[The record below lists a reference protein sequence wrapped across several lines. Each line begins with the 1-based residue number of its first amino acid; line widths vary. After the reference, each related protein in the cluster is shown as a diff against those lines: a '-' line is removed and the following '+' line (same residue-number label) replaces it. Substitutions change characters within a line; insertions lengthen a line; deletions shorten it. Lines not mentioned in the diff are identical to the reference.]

1 MVRPSLFQAGTLKCW
16 LFLMCCCFTLSHAA
30 GLKTEPLKPLSVS
43 DGSNTLFEWV
53 PSSESGV
60 SYQMN
65 LPDVAQRF
73 RELLQLATL
82 GGIATGD
89 VDGDGWADF
98 FVASPLGGSRLYH
111 NLGGFKFEDVTEKWG
126 LNQAGFWASGVN
138 MADIN
143 NDGRLDLYVCGYRMP
158 NRLYLNIG
166 PDSGGVTKFVE
177 SAKQYGLDY
186 NGGSMQ
192 MFFADMD
199 LDGDLD
205 AYLATTAVPPPP
217 GVKFQVRF
225 EGNKPVVPDELKEY
239 WSLIYL
245 PGDKAHPSENGQYD
259 HLFRNDGDKFTEV
272 TKEAGIDG
280 PYLTLGA
287 IWWDFNQDRY
297 PDLYVANDYLGPDML
312 YLNQG
317 DGTFKDV
324 IIDSIPHTPWSS
336 MGVDIG
342 DLDNNGW
349 MDLIACDMMGSTH
362 YRRQVMMGESS
373 RKDWFL
379 DFAEP
384 RQYSRNTVYLNTG
397 TGSFMEAASL
407 TGMAAT
413 DWTWAP
419 RMEDFDLDGRVDV
432 LFTNGMLRDVQHSDL
447 ANYADHTLKGGTPEW
462 ADWWSKQG
470 VRKEANFA
478 FRNQGDLEFQNV
490 SADWGLNHVGVT
502 FGAATADF
510 DHDGDLDL
518 VLNNADGPLQL
529 LRNQSVE
536 SNRVSIRLV
545 GGQSN
550 KHGVGASLFL
560 EAGGLKQSR
569 HIVSGRSW
577 LSGSEP
583 MAHFGLGNAAQVDK
597 LTVRWPSGV
606 VQTYA
611 NLQANQRH
619 VIHEAGSSDASN
631 EAATPWQPE
640 PSWFHSSSL
649 ADALD
654 YQAQDFDDFSMQPL
668 LPHQPSK
675 THFAMAWG
683 DLDGDGDQDAFI
695 GAGLGHAGSIYLRQE
710 DGAFKKSP
718 LPTDMATQTCYDSDA
733 LFADADRDGDLDLF
747 LVKCTPMPNP
757 TANVPGITLYLNDGK
772 GELSESPPQTFPPVL
787 PVVGCLA
794 AGDVDQDGDLDL
806 YLGGGPVPGKYPVGS
821 PGYLLINEGGKWNDQ
836 TPAAIKPFWLSK
848 QAVWSDVDGDER
860 VELLVATEWGSV
872 KLIQKREDEWIDL
885 TEQAGLSSLLGWW
898 ASIAAADLDGD
909 GDTDFV
915 LGNRGL
921 NTAYQP
927 GDSQPDWL
935 IFGDMDQNARP
946 ELLEVYSESGVRF
959 PRRGFDPLQRSMPF
973 LRQKFLNFHQFSMT
987 PLTSMFS
994 EDAVRKAYLVRATQA
1009 ASGVLLNKGDLKFE
1023 FNPLPKLAQAAP
1035 INDVVITDLNGDEV
1049 PDLVVAQ
1056 NDFSPQRMHGR
1067 MDGGLGMVLLGRG
1080 DGSLDCVNAD
1090 QSGVVVS
1097 GDMRR
1102 VESVDLDG
1110 DGKEDLVFG
1119 GRSGNLKALLRQ

>member
-1 MVRPSLFQAGTLKCW
+1 LHIESHPLEMSPLPDRLNQNHESCLDSILTPSFSQLVSRTCRVALIFCLHT
-16 LFLMCCCFTLSHAA
+16 FSHAA
-30 GLKTEPLKPLSVS
+30 DFKTEPLKPLS
-43 DGSNTLFEWV
+43 GSSASKTLFELV
-53 PSSESGV
+53 DSSKSVVNYE
-60 SYQMN
+60 MT

-111 NLGGFKFEDVTEKWG
+111 SLGGFKFEDVTDKWG
-126 LNQAGFWASGVN
+126 LSQAGFWASGANIV
-138 MADIN
+138 DVN

-158 NRLYLNIG
+158 NRLYLNMG
-166 PDSGGVTKFVE
+166 PDSNGDTKFVE

-205 AYLATTAVPPPP
+205 GYLATTAVPPPS

-245 PGDKAHPSENGQYD
+245 PGEKAHPSENGQYD
-259 HLFRNDGDKFTEV
+259 HLFRNDGDKFTEI

-287 IWWDFNQDRY
+287 IWWDYNQDRY

-324 IIDSIPHTPWSS
+324 IVDSMPHTPWSS

-384 RQYSRNTVYLNTG
+384 RQYSRNTVFLNTG
-397 TGSFMEAASL
+397 TGSFMEAAFL

-478 FRNQGDLEFQNV
+478 FRNQGELKFQNV

-510 DHDGDLDL
+510 DNDGDLDL

-529 LRNQSVE
+529 LRNQSVDY
-536 SNRVSIRLV
+536 NRVSIRLV
-545 GGQSN
+545 GDQSN
-550 KHGVGASLFL
+550 KHGVGASLYL

-569 HIVSGRSW
+569 HIVAGRAW

-583 MAHFGLGNAAQVDK
+583 MVHFGLGTAAQVDK

-606 VQTYA
+606 VQIFSNLPA
-611 NLQANQRH
+611 NHRH
-619 VIHEAGSSDASN
+619 VIHETGSNDESS
-631 EAATPWQPE
+631 ETSMPWQSKAP
-640 PSWFHSSSL
+640 WFHSSPL
-649 ADALD
+649 ANALD
-654 YQAQDFDDFSMQPL
+654 YPAQDFDDFSMQPL

-683 DLDGDGDQDAFI
+683 DLDGMPVAF
-695 GAGLGHAGSIYLRQE
+695 S
-710 DGAFKKSP
+710 
-718 LPTDMATQTCYDSDA
+718 
-733 LFADADRDGDLDLF
+733 
-747 LVKCTPMPNP
+747 
-757 TANVPGITLYLNDGK
+757 
-772 GELSESPPQTFPPVL
+772 
-787 PVVGCLA
+787 
-794 AGDVDQDGDLDL
+794 
-806 YLGGGPVPGKYPVGS
+806 
-821 PGYLLINEGGKWNDQ
+821 
-836 TPAAIKPFWLSK
+836 
-848 QAVWSDVDGDER
+848 
-860 VELLVATEWGSV
+860 
-872 KLIQKREDEWIDL
+872 
-885 TEQAGLSSLLGWW
+885 
-898 ASIAAADLDGD
+898 
-909 GDTDFV
+909 
-915 LGNRGL
+915 
-921 NTAYQP
+921 
-927 GDSQPDWL
+927 
-935 IFGDMDQNARP
+935 
-946 ELLEVYSESGVRF
+946 
-959 PRRGFDPLQRSMPF
+959 
-973 LRQKFLNFHQFSMT
+973 
-987 PLTSMFS
+987 
-994 EDAVRKAYLVRATQA
+994 
-1009 ASGVLLNKGDLKFE
+1009 
-1023 FNPLPKLAQAAP
+1023 
-1035 INDVVITDLNGDEV
+1035 
-1049 PDLVVAQ
+1049 
-1056 NDFSPQRMHGR
+1056 
-1067 MDGGLGMVLLGRG
+1067 
-1080 DGSLDCVNAD
+1080 
-1090 QSGVVVS
+1090 
-1097 GDMRR
+1097 
-1102 VESVDLDG
+1102 
-1110 DGKEDLVFG
+1110 
-1119 GRSGNLKALLRQ
+1119 

>member
-1 MVRPSLFQAGTLKCW
+1 MIGIGCISILFPLWIQC
-16 LFLMCCCFTLSHAA
+16 HAA
-30 GLKTEPLKPLSVS
+30 VLESTPLQPLKSS
-43 DGSNTLFEWV
+43 GKANTLFESV
-53 PSSESGV
+53 EAAESGV
-60 SYQMN
+60 DYAMT
-65 LPDVAQRF
+65 LPSVAQRF

-89 VDGDGWADF
+89 VDGDGWTDF
-98 FVASPLGGSRLYH
+98 FVASPLGGSRLYR
-111 NLGGFKFEDVTEKWG
+111 NLGDFRFEDATEKCG
-126 LNQAGFWASGVN
+126 LAQAGFWASGAN
-138 MADIN
+138 FADIN

-158 NRLYLNIG
+158 NRLYLNAG
-166 PDSGGVTKFVE
+166 PDGDGDTKFVE
-177 SAKQYGLDY
+177 SAKEYGLDY

-205 AYLATTAVPPPP
+205 GYLATTAVPPPP

-245 PGDKAHPSENGQYD
+245 PGEKAHPSENGQYD

-272 TKEAGIDG
+272 TQEAGIDG

-287 IWWDFNQDRY
+287 IWWDYNQDRY

-324 IIDSIPHTPWSS
+324 IIDAIPHTPWSS

-342 DLDNNGW
+342 DLDNDGW

-384 RQYSRNTVYLNTG
+384 RQYSRNAVNLNNGG
-397 TGSFMEAASL
+397 TRFTEVAFL

-432 LFTNGMLRDVQHSDL
+432 FFTNGMLRDVQHSDL

-470 VRKEANFA
+470 VHKEANFA
-478 FRNQGDLEFQNV
+478 FRNQGNLDFQNV

-518 VLNNADGPLQL
+518 VLNHADGPLQL
-529 LRNQSVE
+529 LRNQSLE
-536 SNRVSIRLV
+536 SNRISVQLI
-545 GGQSN
+545 GDQSN
-550 KHGVGASLFL
+550 KAGIGATLFL

-569 HIVSGRSW
+569 HIVAGRAW
-577 LSGSEP
+577 LSGNEP
-583 MAHFGLGNAAQVDK
+583 IAHFGLGTATQVDK

-606 VQTYA
+606 VQTFA
-611 NLQANQRH
+611 DLSANQRY
-619 VIHEAGSSDASN
+619 VIHESQSNDAST
-631 EAATPWQPE
+631 EAATFWKTK
-640 PSWFHSSSL
+640 PSLFYTSPV
-649 ADALD
+649 ADAMD
-654 YQAQDFDDFSMQPL
+654 YPAQDFDDFSMQPL
-668 LPHQPSK
+668 LPHRPSQ

-683 DLDGDGDQDAFI
+683 DVDGDGDQDAFV
-695 GAGLGHAGSIYLRQE
+695 GGGLGHVGKFYIRQA
-710 DGAFKKSP
+710 DDTFKETA
-718 LPTDMATQTCYDSDA
+718 LPADMATQTCYDSDA
-733 LFADADRDGDLDLF
+733 VFADADRDGDLDLF

-757 TANVPGITLYLNDGK
+757 SANMPGITLYLNNGK
-772 GELSESPPQTFPPVL
+772 GVFAESPPQTFPSVL

-794 AGDVDQDGDLDL
+794 VGDMDQDGDLDL
-806 YLGGGPVPGKYPVGS
+806 YLGGGPMSGKYPVGA
-821 PGYLLINEGGKWNDQ
+821 PGYLLVNDGGKWSDQ
-836 TPAAIKPFWLSK
+836 TPAAIKQFWLAK
-848 QAVWSDVDGDER
+848 EAVWVDVDGDAR
-860 VELLVATEWGSV
+860 MELAVATEWGSV
-872 KLIQKREDEWIDL
+872 RLIQRRNEEWMDL
-885 TEQAGLSSLLGWW
+885 TEQAGLSLFLGWW
-898 ASIAAADLDGD
+898 NLIVAADFDGD

-921 NTAYQP
+921 NTGYQP
-927 GDSQPDWL
+927 SPTEPDWL

-946 ELLEVYSESGVRF
+946 ELIEVYSAEGVRY

-973 LRQKFLNFHQFSMT
+973 LRQKFLNFHQFSMS
-987 PLTSMFS
+987 PMTSMFS
-994 EDAVRKAYLVRATQA
+994 EEAVRKAFMVRATHSE
-1009 ASGVLLNKGDLKFE
+1009 SGVLLNQGDLTFTFK
-1023 FNPLPKLAQAAP
+1023 PLPKLAQAAP
-1035 INDVVITDLNGDEV
+1035 INDIAVIDVNDDNM

-1056 NDFSPQRMHGR
+1056 NDFSPQSMQGR
-1067 MDGGLGMVLLGRG
+1067 MDGGMGLLLIGQG
-1080 DGSLDCVNAD
+1080 DGSFQCVAPRE
-1090 QSGVVVS
+1090 SGIVVPGES
-1097 GDMRR
+1097 RR
-1102 VESVDLDG
+1102 VDALDLNG
-1110 DGKEDLVFG
+1110 DGREDLVFG
-1119 GRSGNLKALLRQ
+1119 GRNGNFKAFIRR